1 MIYKFIDNTGT
12 FTVNDPQK
20 YNTYF
25 PLTNSSGT
33 LLSAISPNLS
43 GDIKKDNEHF
53 LTLPASSED
62 LRSTLLC
69 RRDFFIKT
77 KAEVLR
83 LSQPYQDS
91 LEAGFLYHKIFKKT
105 KNLDIEILNFI
116 PHNLEAEVMRVTI
129 TNHSRKEITI
139 TPTSFIPLY
148 GRSEKNLRDH
158 RHVSSLL
165 NRVSLDKYSIQL
177 KPTMIFDEKGH
188 RENKDIYYCLG
199 YESDKI
205 APLGQFP
212 TLDSFYGQS
221 DILNP
226 DAIYK
231 NTKPALKYSK
241 EFDGKEVCAGFR
253 FKDKKLKPKESVQ
266 YVLILGIN
274 HDPQKIK
281 EIFQALDTS
290 EKVEMKLADTQQYW
304 QNYLQSTGFT
314 FGDKNFNNWLNWV
327 KFQPT
332 LRKLFGCSFLPHFD
346 YGKGGRGWRDLW
358 QDALA
363 LLLTEP
369 QKAKEIII
377 NSFAGVRVDGSN
389 ATIITN
395 NGFISDR
402 NKISRVWMDHG
413 VWPYLTLHSY
423 IMTSGDLN
431 ILLTDKTY
439 FCDHQIKRAK
449 ARKTDFNSSDW
460 LLRVTNNQIYQG
472 SILEHVLIQN
482 LVQFFNVGDHNCV
495 KLENAD
501 WNDGLDMASNRGES
515 AAFSFM
521 YAHNLKS
528 LCGLLENL
536 KTSNQSVKLA
546 KEIKILL
553 DTLDSG
559 INYGDCQAKQ
569 KKLDQYLDAAANL
582 SGEKEEISLDKLIS
596 DLTAKYDH
604 MSKWLSE
611 KEWLAEGFFNGY
623 YDNLGCKVEGKQN
636 SKINMTLTG
645 QVFAIMSGAASDEQ
659 ITQTWKSL
667 KKYLFDKNLGSFRLN
682 TDFGGIRMDL
692 GRAFGFSYGNKEN
705 GAVFSHMVVMLANAL
720 YKRGFI
726 KEGFETLNSL
736 FEMSSDPKA
745 KIYPVLPEYFNSQ
758 GRGLYL
764 YLTGSASWYIYTIS
778 QEVLGIKSNYGKL
791 RLEPKL
797 IEKNFNGSN
806 EIETTFQL
814 ESKKVTVTYHRQK
827 KSAESYK
834 ITSAAI
840 NSKPLTCTN
849 NICEIDLKDLLNSR
863 PETIEII
870 ATLK

>member
-1 MIYKFIDNTGT
+1 MIYRFIDNSGT
-12 FTVNDPQK
+12 FTVDNPQK

-62 LRSTLLC
+62 LRSSLLN

-77 KAEVLR
+77 KTEILR
-83 LSQPYQDS
+83 LSQPYQDK
-91 LEAGFLYHKIFKKT
+91 LEAGFLYHKLTKKT
-105 KNLDIEILNFI
+105 KTLDIEILNFI
-116 PHNLEAEVMRVTI
+116 PHNLEAEVMRI
-129 TNHSRKEITI
+129 TLTNQSRKETII

-165 NRVSLDKYSIQL
+165 NRVTLDKYSIQL

-188 RENKDIYYCLG
+188 RENKDIYYCLA

-205 APLGQFP
+205 APYGHFP
-212 TLDSFYGQS
+212 TLDSFYGEG

-231 NTKPALKYSK
+231 NLKPSTKHI
-241 EFDGKEVCAGFR
+241 EGFDGKETCAGFR
-253 FKDKKLKPKESVQ
+253 FKDKKLRPKESVQ
-266 YVLILGIN
+266 YVLILGIT
-274 HDPQKIK
+274 DEPGKIK
-281 EIFQALDTS
+281 EIFQALDSS
-290 EKVEMKLADTQQYW
+290 EKVEMRLADTQQYW
-304 QNYLQSTGFT
+304 QNYLKATNFT

-369 QKAKEIII
+369 QKAKEIIT
-377 NSFAGVRVDGSN
+377 NSFAGVRFDGSN

-423 IMTSGDLN
+423 IMASGDLN
-431 ILLTDKTY
+431 ILLIDKTY

-449 ARKTDFNSSDW
+449 AKKTDFNSTDW
-460 LLRVTNNQIYQG
+460 LLRSSDNQIYQG
-472 SILEHVLIQN
+472 SILEHILIQN
-482 LVQFFNVGDHNCV
+482 LVQFFNVGAHNIV

-501 WNDGLDMASNRGES
+501 WNDGLDMAADKGES
-515 AAFSFM
+515 VAFSFM

-528 LCGLLENL
+528 LSDLLENL
-536 KTSNQSVKLA
+536 KNTTRTVKLA

-553 DTLDSG
+553 DTLTFG
-559 INYGDCQAKQ
+559 IDYSDFLQKQ
-569 KKLDQYLDAAANL
+569 NKLDEYLSAAANI
-582 SGEKEEISLDKLIS
+582 SGEKEEISLDWLIN
-596 DLTAKYDH
+596 DLNTKYKH
-604 MSKWLSE
+604 MFVLLTN
-611 KEWLAEGFFNGY
+611 KEWLSEGFFNGY
-623 YDNLGCKVEGKQN
+623 YDNNACRVEGRQAN
-636 SKINMTLTG
+636 KINMTLTG
-645 QVFAIMSGAASDEQ
+645 QVFAIMSGVATDEQ
-659 ITQTWKSL
+659 ISQTWKSL

-682 TDFGGIRMDL
+682 TDFGTIRMDL
-692 GRAFGFSYGNKEN
+692 GRAFGFSYGDKEN
-705 GAVFSHMVVMLANAL
+705 GAIFSHMVVMLANAL
-720 YKRGFI
+720 YQRGFI
-726 KEGFETLNSL
+726 KEGFETINSL
-736 FEMSSDPKA
+736 FEMAIDKKA

-778 QEVLGIKSNYGKL
+778 QEVLGIKFNYGKL

-797 IEKNFNGSN
+797 IEKNFNGES
-806 EIETTFQL
+806 EIKTTFQL
-814 ESKKVTVTYHRQK
+814 ENKKITVVYHRQK
-827 KSAESYK
+827 KSAQSYK

-840 NSKPLTCTN
+840 NGKPLTCTKG
-849 NICEIDLKDLLNSR
+849 ICEINLNNLLNSR
-863 PETIEII
+863 AETIEISVE
-870 ATLK
+870 LK